1 MEESLMKKALMIAA
15 AAALVVGGFAST
27 ALAGPEAK
35 CKACHTFEQGGK
47 NKTGPNLFGVVGR
60 AAGSVD
66 GFNYSD
72 GLKSSGI
79 TWSEDKLREWI
90 ADSKSVVAG
99 TKMPKQNLTG
109 AKADK
114 VIEFLKGL
122 K

>member
-1 MEESLMKKALMIAA
+1 MKKSLMIAA
-15 AAALVVGGFAST
+15 AAAMAVSGFAATT
-27 ALAGPEAK
+27 AYAGPEGK

-60 AAGSVD
+60 AAGTVD

-72 GLKSSGI
+72 GLKSSGL
-79 TWSEDKLREWI
+79 TWTEDNLRKWI
-90 ADSKSVVAG
+90 ANSKDMVSG
-99 TKMPKQNLTG
+99 TKMPAQKLEG

>member
-1 MEESLMKKALMIAA
+1 MIAA
-15 AAALVVGGFAST
+15 AAAMAVNGFAVTT
-27 ALAGPEAK
+27 AYAGPEGK

-66 GFNYSD
+66 GFNYST
-72 GLKSSGI
+72 GVKSSGI
-79 TWSEDKLREWI
+79 TWTEDNLRRWI
-90 ADSKSVVAG
+90 ANSREMVSD
-99 TKMPKQNLTG
+99 TKMPPQKLEG
-109 AKADK
+109 DKADQ